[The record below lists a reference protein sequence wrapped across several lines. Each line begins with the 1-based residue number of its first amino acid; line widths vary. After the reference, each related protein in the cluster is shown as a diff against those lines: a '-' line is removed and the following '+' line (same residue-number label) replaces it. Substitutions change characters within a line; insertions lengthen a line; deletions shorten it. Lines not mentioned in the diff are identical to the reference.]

1 MSILQYLD
9 EKRYFLMLYAAT
21 LLFVALMMIVSADG
35 SYRAGDVSYTVAG
48 CGLLAWLY
56 LAIGYVRRNGYCRI
70 LKEIMESD
78 RDEIF
83 AALPKPETAERRL
96 YLELIKKLYR
106 GRLDELKQLY
116 DEKKDYH
123 DFLMSWIHEV
133 KLPITACD
141 LLLRNRTGKS
151 AEELASR
158 FEDELQKIDH
168 YVEQA
173 LYYSRIDSFSKDYLI
188 AEVSLN
194 QVVRGSVKK
203 YAKLFIQKQIRFT
216 MGDAEQWAH
225 SDSKWLGYMIDQML
239 ANALKYT
246 PEGGEIAV
254 RFEEDQKEKRLLVRD
269 SGIGISPEDL
279 DRVFE
284 RGFTG
289 STGRQDT
296 RSTGMGLYLAKQLA
310 LKLGHQLSIRSEEGR
325 YTEAAIH
332 FPKVRSV
339 YGDRL

>member
-1 MSILQYLD
+1 MSFLQYLD
-9 EKRYFLMLYAAT
+9 EKRYFLMLYAVT
-21 LLFVALMMIVSADG
+21 LLFVALMMMVSADG
-35 SYRAGDVSYTVAG
+35 SYRTGDLIYTVAG
-48 CGLLAWLY
+48 CSMLAVLY
-56 LAIGYVRRNGYCRI
+56 LVIGYVRRNGYCRT
-70 LKEIMESD
+70 LKEIMEGG

-106 GRLDELKQLY
+106 GRLDELKQLH

-123 DFLMSWIHEV
+123 DFLLSWIHEV
-133 KLPITACD
+133 KLPITACY
-141 LLLRNRTGKS
+141 LLLRNSSGKS
-151 AEELASR
+151 AEELANR

-173 LYYSRIDSFSKDYLI
+173 LYYSRIGSFSKDYLI
-188 AEVSLN
+188 TEVSLN
-194 QVVRGSVKK
+194 QAVRDSVKK

-216 MGDAEQWAH
+216 MGDTEQWAH
-225 SDSKWLGYMIDQML
+225 SDSKWLGYMIDQKL
-239 ANALKYT
+239 TNALKYT

-254 RFEEDQKEKRLLVRD
+254 RFEEDQKEKRLVIRD
-269 SGIGISPEDL
+269 SGIGIPPEDL
-279 DRVFE
+279 DRVFD

-296 RSTGMGLYLAKQLA
+296 SSTGMGLYLAKQMA
-310 LKLGHQLSIRSEEGR
+310 HKLGHRLSIQSEEGR
-325 YTEAAIH
+325 YTEATIH

-339 YGDRL
+339 YRDRL